1 MSNAFRYRS
10 NALYFSCLHYIYH
23 YNIHQHGK
31 RRRGIDTNN
40 KPTTNRQKQVNDT
53 PTANEAGRPASS
65 DLGEQQTKTDGA
77 DRRTNISTP
86 QQHCTLVYIPSYC
99 YCIDTHQEIEPM
111 PYTTTRLIDIGF
123 GHVFFPSSANPQ
135 VADVHMSERSSALR

>member
-1 MSNAFRYRS
+1 M
-10 NALYFSCLHYIYH
+10 
-23 YNIHQHGK
+23 GK
-31 RRRGIDTNN
+31 RRHGIDTTNN
-40 KPTTNRQKQVNDT
+40 KPTETSQRHTDR
-53 PTANEAGRPASS
+53 ANGAGRPAPS

-86 QQHCTLVYIPSYC
+86 QQHCTLVYIPPYY

-135 VADVHMSERSSALR
+135 VADVHAVESQSARPLPCFFLSRPNAFCGVR